1 MLVNSVPVYII
12 DHAYDIAVTYLKA
25 TGRIP
30 REFDFYPPL
39 FDWIARDFHA
49 GTTNKLRLAN
59 RAIAHFEKA
68 PAVELIPES
77 VAKKMDR

>member
-1 MLVNSVPVYII
+1 MLANPVPVYII
-12 DHAYDIAVTYLKA
+12 DHAYDIAETYLKA

-30 REFDFYPPL
+30 RGFGFYPPL

-49 GTTNKLRLAN
+49 GNTNKLRLAN

-68 PAVELIPES
+68 LTLELFP
-77 VAKKMDR
+77 